1 MQPQKEVA
9 QGDATNESLPP
20 SCGHP
25 RRLDLTS
32 CDSVLPRP
40 DRPSDRKSA
49 RPEEPT
55 LMAFSAEKHA
65 LLSAPQ
71 HHGVQ
76 KTLKKK
82 EKKKC
87 CFCTNYMALD
97 CPDCLHR
104 DRPSQSTERRVF
116 SSAVF
121 SSAVGRETSR
131 CSGRRPNVSS
141 PVSLRPH
148 LGRPHNEKGYR
159 GGPAAGRCL
168 RRPRRESSSSS
179 SSCWRMPK
187 RSGRPST
194 WKAGGPRPSF

>member
-1 MQPQKEVA
+1 MQPQKEVV

-55 LMAFSAEKHA
+55 LMAFSAEKHTH
-65 LLSAPQ
+65 LSAPQ

-82 EKKKC
+82 
-87 CFCTNYMALD
+87 
-97 CPDCLHR
+97 
-104 DRPSQSTERRVF
+104 
-116 SSAVF
+116 
-121 SSAVGRETSR
+121 
-131 CSGRRPNVSS
+131 
-141 PVSLRPH
+141 
-148 LGRPHNEKGYR
+148 
-159 GGPAAGRCL
+159 
-168 RRPRRESSSSS
+168 
-179 SSCWRMPK
+179 
-187 RSGRPST
+187 
-194 WKAGGPRPSF
+194 